1 MRRISAKYLY
11 TNDYEAPLMNG
22 YVVLDDNG
30 TVVGIGVSEDP
41 AAEPEYYDGAIV
53 PGFVNAHCHLELS
66 YLKGK
71 FRKGTG
77 MAGFIDQIN
86 AMRDTSSMEEKKA
99 DIEYWLDTMWN
110 RGVSAMADISNCS
123 DSFEAKSK
131 SPMFTRTFLE
141 VFGTEPEDC
150 DNVMNGVRKLAEVAE
165 GYGIVASPTPHACY
179 TMSPELV
186 TAVSAEDLRKALELK
201 LEECKASGIG
211 IDSITFSGDGE
222 PTLNPQFPEMV
233 DVTIELRDRYYP
245 KSVIS
250 VLTNA
255 TRICRPEVRKALMKV
270 DNAILKLDASSDRMV
285 EMINQPACDYSVR
298 DIVEDM
304 KLFDGQFIMQ
314 TMFLRF
320 PGFDSLEPENLKNWM
335 DIVREVKPREVMAY
349 TLDRPAP
356 AEGLEKVH
364 PDEMKRALQ
373 PLIDEGF
380 KVQIKG

>member
-1 MRRISAKYLY
+1 MLREKIVFGPIFSRRLGSSL
-11 TNDYEAPLMNG
+11 
-22 YVVLDDNG
+22 
-30 TVVGIGVSEDP
+30 GINLL
-41 AAEPEYYDGAIV
+41 PE
-53 PGFVNAHCHLELS
+53 E
-66 YLKGK
+66 GK
-71 FRKGTG
+71 LCNFDCVYCECG
-77 MAGFIDQIN
+77 
-86 AMRDTSSMEEKKA
+86 
-99 DIEYWLDTMWN
+99 WN
-110 RGVSAMADISNCS
+110 RDGRGDIRI
-123 DSFEAKSK
+123 
-131 SPMFTRTFLE
+131 P
-141 VFGTEPEDC
+141 
-150 DNVMNGVRKLAEVAE
+150 
-165 GYGIVASPTPHACY
+165 
-179 TMSPELV
+179 
-186 TAVSAEDLRKALELK
+186 SAEDLRKALELK
-201 LEECKASGIG
+201 LEECKASVIG